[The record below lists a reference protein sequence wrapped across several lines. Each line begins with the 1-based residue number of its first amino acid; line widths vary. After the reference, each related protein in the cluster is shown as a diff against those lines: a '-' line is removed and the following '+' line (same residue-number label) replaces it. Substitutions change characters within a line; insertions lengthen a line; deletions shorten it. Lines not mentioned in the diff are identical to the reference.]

1 MQVVLRVHKLDDWHF
16 GAMDVVDLRE
26 DCGVVQ
32 ENGVE
37 LLVDF
42 AFAEVVGD
50 SHEVD
55 IGVGQV
61 GLCVERAED
70 LELYFGVEV
79 VLDDL
84 GDAMVK

>member
-1 MQVVLRVHKLDDWHF
+1 M
-16 GAMDVVDLRE
+16 
-26 DCGVVQ
+26 VQ

-50 SHEVD
+50 GHEVD
-55 IGVGQV
+55 VGVGQV
-61 GLCVERAED
+61 GLCVKRAED